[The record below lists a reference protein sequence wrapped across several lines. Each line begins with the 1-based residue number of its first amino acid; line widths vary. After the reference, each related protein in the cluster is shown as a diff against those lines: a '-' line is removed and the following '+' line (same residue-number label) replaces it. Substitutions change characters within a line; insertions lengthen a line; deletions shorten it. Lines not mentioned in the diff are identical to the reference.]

1 MKPHAPRGNRGAAT
15 DRGRGK
21 CGRRGTGG
29 TSKQWSQSGLRD
41 RPPRAF
47 PPGTHM
53 KPVIAAR
60 ERELR
65 EMSRAMRNIGEGAL
79 AAYLTVIF
87 LTNA

>member
-1 MKPHAPRGNRGAAT
+1 
-15 DRGRGK
+15 
-21 CGRRGTGG
+21 
-29 TSKQWSQSGLRD
+29 
-41 RPPRAF
+41 
-47 PPGTHM
+47 M